1 MRHKQYLLILGFIGI
16 ALTLSACAGAA
27 NTATSWPGLTV
38 DDQYAYVAYQ
48 TQVYAV
54 DLNNGNLHWRFPS
67 DPENNQAFYADPTL
81 SQDGQ
86 LIVGGYDFVLYSL
99 DAETGTEKWKF
110 DEAENRY
117 IASSLV
123 EAENI
128 FAPAA
133 DENLY
138 SLDLNGQL
146 QWTFP
151 SEGESW
157 AKPISDENCECL
169 YLSSM
174 DHTVYAI
181 DPNNGTQKWRSDALG
196 GSVVG
201 TPAYS
206 EDGVLYVGTFGG
218 KLFALNA
225 EDGSVLWEFTTTPVS
240 DRILGIIP
248 TSKSGWIWS
257 SPVLSDGVLYF
268 GDLNGYFYAV
278 DANDGSKL
286 WQLTPEQLDGEIVG
300 SPLVIEDSIYFTS
313 EEGLLYKYDKSENK
327 IWEREVG
334 GKIYTSPKTSNGLIL
349 VAPIQID
356 ELLVAYTEDGAQKW
370 DFKPPEN

>member
-1 MRHKQYLLILGFIGI
+1 MKHKQSFLILGLIGI

-54 DLNNGNLHWRFPS
+54 DLTNGTERWRYPAEPDNNITF
-67 DPENNQAFYADPTL
+67 FADPSL
-81 SQDGQ
+81 SQDDQ

-99 DAETGTEKWKF
+99 NPETGTRNWVF
-110 DEAENRY
+110 NQAENRY

-128 FAPAA
+128 YAPAA

-146 QWTFP
+146 QWTFT

-157 AKPISDENCECL
+157 AKPITDENCDCIF
-169 YLSSM
+169 LSTM
-174 DHTVYAI
+174 DHSVYAV
-181 DPNNGTQKWRSDALG
+181 DAQSGTQIWRSPQLG
-196 GSVVG
+196 GAVVG
-201 TPAYS
+201 TPAYG
-206 EDGVLYVGTFGG
+206 EDGDLYVGTFGG
-218 KLFALNA
+218 KLFALNSD
-225 EDGSVLWEFTTTPVS
+225 DGSILWEF
-240 DRILGIIP
+240 P
-248 TSKSGWIWS
+248 TADGGWIWS
-257 SPVLSDGVLYF
+257 GPTISDGVLYF

-278 DANDGSKL
+278 DAENGSQL
-286 WQLTPEQLDGEIVG
+286 WQLPPEQLGGEIVG
-300 SPLVIEDSIYFTS
+300 SPLVIEESIFITT
-313 EEGLLYKYDKSENK
+313 EEGILTKLDTSGR
-327 IWEREVG
+327 IQWSQVIG
-334 GKIYTSPKTSNGLIL
+334 GMIYTSPRAANDLIL

-356 ELLVAYTEDGAQKW
+356 ELLVAVNQDGVRQW
-370 DFKPPEN
+370 SFIPVER

>member
-1 MRHKQYLLILGFIGI
+1 MKHKHYLFILVFIGI
-16 ALTLSACAGAA
+16 AVTFSACSGGVT
-27 NTATSWPGLTV
+27 TASSWPGLTV
-38 DDQYAYVAYQ
+38 DDQYAYVAYN

-54 DLNNGNLHWRFPS
+54 DLVNGSERWRYPAEPDNNITFYTDPS
-67 DPENNQAFYADPTL
+67 L

-99 DAETGTEKWKF
+99 DAESGVQNWNF
-110 DEAENRY
+110 SAAENRY

-123 EAENI
+123 QEENI

-138 SLDLNGQL
+138 SLDLNGRL
-146 QWTFP
+146 QWTFS

-157 AKPISDENCECL
+157 AQPITDENCNCL
-169 YLSSM
+169 FLPSM

-181 DPNNGTQKWRSDALG
+181 DPQNGTQKWRSPKLG
-196 GSVVG
+196 GAVVG

-206 EDGVLYVGTFGG
+206 ENGILFVGTFGG

-225 EDGSVLWEFTTTPVS
+225 KDGSIIWEFSTA
-240 DRILGIIP
+240 DG
-248 TSKSGWIWS
+248 GWIWS
-257 SPVLSDGVLYF
+257 GPTLSDGVVYF

-278 DANDGSKL
+278 DADNGSQV
-286 WQLTPEQLDGEIVG
+286 WQLPPEQLDGEIVG
-300 SPLVIEDSIYFTS
+300 SPLVIEDSIYITS
-313 EEGLLYKYDKSENK
+313 EDGILFKLDTAGRIQWSQT
-327 IWEREVG
+327 IG
-334 GKIYTSPKTSNGLIL
+334 GKIYTSPKAANDLIL

-356 ELLVAYTEDGAQKW
+356 ELLVAVNQDGVRQWSFIPVEK
-370 DFKPPEN
+370 